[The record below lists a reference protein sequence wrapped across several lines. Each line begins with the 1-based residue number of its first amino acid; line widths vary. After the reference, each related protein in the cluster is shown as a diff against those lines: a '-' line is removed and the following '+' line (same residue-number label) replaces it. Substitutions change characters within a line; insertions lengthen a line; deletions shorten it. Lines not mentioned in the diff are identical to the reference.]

1 MRKKKPVKHSG
12 NLVIEAKTPL
22 AKVMATATEND
33 SLPPC
38 EFRITTDDGTLR
50 CSEAAKLAQLPILS
64 CDVGADACRHC
75 CKQPS
80 RPNSVIASMAIRA
93 SEKNLSKDD
102 ALRVFQAAKPYLQTV
117 NQPRQK
123 RATAADLPCVW
134 RGDLLRMIDCEL
146 CGGKGEKVEVHQCR
160 YGDESHEHECTPSR
174 WTNDATKAPKQSCLT
189 CQHRSEPIAINLE
202 GLNPQPQPQQP
213 QPNILK
219 ETPATSSQL
228 PCKLTIGMAC
238 YDDEPGVF
246 FTVQAL
252 RMYHADILK
261 ETNAEIL
268 IVDSNPTSKHG
279 KAVRELCEHWG
290 GNPDGSRL
298 LRYIPAEFAKGT
310 SAPRDLVFREARGEI
325 VICIDCHVLL
335 APGAL
340 KSLMEHFDENPDS
353 IDLIQGP
360 MLHHGGSV
368 YATHMRRAWGSDGM
382 LGKWDTDERIHSIDK
397 SPFEI
402 PGHGMG
408 LFACRKLAWRGFNP
422 AFKGF
427 GGEEIQ
433 YHDKVR
439 TAGGKCL
446 CLPELQWLHKFSRV
460 DGVPY
465 RLNLE
470 DRFRNY
476 LIGHAELGKDITPV
490 IAQFAGRINE
500 ASLGKIVAEVA
511 TMFRKEVAT

>member
-1 MRKKKPVKHSG
+1 M
-12 NLVIEAKTPL
+12 
-22 AKVMATATEND
+22 
-33 SLPPC
+33 
-38 EFRITTDDGTLR
+38 DDGTIL
-50 CSEAAKLAQLPILS
+50 CSEVAKFAKLPVLKCQ
-64 CDVGADACRHC
+64 VGADACKHC
-75 CKQPS
+75 LTLPK

-93 SEKNLSKDD
+93 AGTHLPPDD
-102 ALRVFQAAKPYLQTV
+102 ARRVLEESKPLIGSVPPAKRV
-117 NQPRQK
+117 
-123 RATAADLPCVW
+123 TAADLPCIH
-134 RGDLLRMIDCEL
+134 RGELLRVIQCEI
-146 CGGKGEKVEVHQCR
+146 CGDRGNPVEVYQCNSSR
-160 YGDESHEHECTPSR
+160 VKNYTCTASR
-174 WTNDATKAPKQSCLT
+174 WTTDPTKQPSQTCLT
-189 CQHRSEPIAINLE
+189 CPHRSEPVAINLE
-202 GLNPQPQPQQP
+202 IVNSP
-213 QPNILK
+213 
-219 ETPATSSQL
+219 PAELSIKPVPADRNAVIQFSEKK

-268 IVDSNPTSKHG
+268 VVDSNPGSKHG
-279 KAVRELCEHWG
+279 KAVRELCENWSG
-290 GNPDGSRL
+290 GI

-335 APGAL
+335 APGSLRAL
-340 KSLMEHFDENPDS
+340 VDYFTDNPDS

-360 MLHHGGSV
+360 MLHHGNEI
-368 YATHMRRAWGSDGM
+368 YATHMRREWGEDLM
-382 LGKWDTDERIHSIDK
+382 LGKWDTDPQIWDLDN

-402 PGHGMG
+402 EGHGMG

-422 AFKGF
+422 AFQGF

-439 TAGGKCL
+439 AMGGKCL
-446 CLPELQWLHKFSRV
+446 CLPQLQWLHKFSRV

-476 LIGHAELGKDITPV
+476 LIGHMELGKDTSEVLLRFTGKIP
-490 IAQFAGRINE
+490 AESYGR
-500 ASLGKIVAEVA
+500 IVAEVA
-511 TMFRKEVAT
+511 GIFHEEGKGAA